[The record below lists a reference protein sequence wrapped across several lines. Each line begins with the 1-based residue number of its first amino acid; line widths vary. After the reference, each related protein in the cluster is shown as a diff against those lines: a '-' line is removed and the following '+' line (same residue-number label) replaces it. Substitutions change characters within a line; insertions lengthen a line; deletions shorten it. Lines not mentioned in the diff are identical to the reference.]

1 MNRFDKKW
9 WRNLFSLRGCV
20 ARPDRANLYDGRGNL
35 TSSGA
40 STYSY
45 NADNLMVTAP
55 GGVTL
60 GWDPLG
66 RMAQLATSTATTR
79 FAYDGI
85 NLIAE
90 YNASNVLQR
99 RYVHGPGT
107 DQPIVWYQGSG
118 TTYRRWLHA
127 DERGSIVSVSNASG
141 AALIVNSYDEC
152 GISAATNIGRF
163 QYTGQT
169 WLPEIWLYHYKARMY
184 SPTLG
189 RFMQTDPIGYA
200 DGMNWYAYVGNDPLN
215 NLDPQGFSQEELGHS
230 SSGLPLERSLIF
242 VDLLANTSFDVN
254 APTGSPCLTF
264 GICGDGP
271 GRNQRNS
278 VEIIFGGLADG
289 ITSVYRRAREY
300 IQNCRRGTF
309 SRRRVARDAARGA
322 AVGAATGA
330 TRGAVFGSVGGP
342 PGSVAGAEA
351 GAILGGGEG
360 AVTGAAYSVVIQ
372 VCQTGN

>member
-200 DGMNWYAYVGNDPLN
+200 DGMSWYAYVGNDPIN
-215 NLDPQGFSQEELGHS
+215 
-230 SSGLPLERSLIF
+230 F
-242 VDLLANTSFDVN
+242 VDPLGLEAVDGGEVVVAGPTCAEYSYQPRCNPDCRDGACYMRRNDPSYADILALVSR
-254 APTGSPCLTF
+254 ARGGGGGGGSGGNSTK
-264 GICGDGP
+264 GIC
-271 GRNQRNS
+271 R
-278 VEIIFGGLADG
+278 
-289 ITSVYRRAREY
+289 
-300 IQNCRRGTF
+300 
-309 SRRRVARDAARGA
+309 
-322 AVGAATGA
+322 
-330 TRGAVFGSVGGP
+330 
-342 PGSVAGAEA
+342 
-351 GAILGGGEG
+351 
-360 AVTGAAYSVVIQ
+360 
-372 VCQTGN
+372 

>member
-1 MNRFDKKW
+1 MTE
-9 WRNLFSLRGCV
+9 
-20 ARPDRANLYDGRGNL
+20 AA
-35 TSSGA
+35 
-40 STYSY
+40 
-45 NADNLMVTAP
+45 
-55 GGVTL
+55 
-60 GWDPLG
+60 
-66 RMAQLATSTATTR
+66 ATTR

-200 DGMNWYAYVGNDPLN
+200 DGMNWYAYVGNDPIN
-215 NLDPQGFSQEELGHS
+215 
-230 SSGLPLERSLIF
+230 F
-242 VDLLANTSFDVN
+242 VDPL
-254 APTGSPCLTF
+254 
-264 GICGDGP
+264 
-271 GRNQRNS
+271 
-278 VEIIFGGLADG
+278 GL
-289 ITSVYRRAREY
+289 E
-300 IQNCRRGTF
+300 
-309 SRRRVARDAARGA
+309 
-322 AVGAATGA
+322 AVD
-330 TRGAVFGSVGGP
+330 
-342 PGSVAGAEA
+342 
-351 GAILGGGEG
+351 GGEG
-360 AVTGAAYSVVIQ
+360 VVTGPTCAQYSNQPRCSSPDCRDGACYMRRNDPSYADILALVSRARGGGGATTPAAARPRRISCDEALREDGRILVGSLTGAVGLSRLRLGITGAAGEFRNLS
-372 VCQTGN
+372 TGTFGYFGNVGGGLVNGVELGAEGSIFTRLSNFAGTANNIGITARYFQIDVAFSDNFELLGIGFGPAAGVEVNLSRSTTVLLACWR